1 MKRAIVKRNLE
12 AFDGTKIKQGEV
24 VDITYPLG
32 FEPSIGRVTVSIGR
46 RYIQCVDIK
55 DLEIKA

>member
-1 MKRAIVKRNLE
+1 MKRAIAKRDLE

-32 FEPSIGRVTVSIGR
+32 FEPSMPRVTVSIGR
-46 RYIQCVDIK
+46 RRIHAVDLN
-55 DLEIKA
+55 DLDVL

>member
-1 MKRAIVKRNLE
+1 MKRAIAKRDLE

-46 RYIQCVDIK
+46 RRIHAV
-55 DLEIKA
+55 DLEDLDVL